1 MSASLKTQNYELPI
15 FVADDIPAWL
25 VDWNNAMTAIDTAIA
40 SAKQSGDDAKSDVAN
55 MQENVTQLQQSILN
69 LSNSVTNLTASI
81 TDIQN
86 NLTNKEILLT
96 DASYSRLFSN
106 GIISVF
112 KADCY
117 QTDSKIITVD
127 GVSASF
133 LGTAVGNIYG
143 LNAGTKNNDAYS
155 GGSKMTLGT
164 IMETTGNRYPFLS
177 CGFDGTY
184 TYFFTPSFQITQG
197 ENVRGTCVVLNT
209 GNIWAPPTNL

>member
-40 SAKQSGDDAKSDVAN
+40 SAKQSGTDAASAVAN
-55 MQENVTQLQQSILN
+55 MQENITQLQQSVLN
-69 LSNSVTNLTASI
+69 LSNNVTNLSSSI

-86 NLTNKEILLT
+86 NLTNKEITLT

-117 QTDSKIITVD
+117 QNQSKIITVN
-127 GVSASF
+127 GTSASF
-133 LGTAVGNIYG
+133 LGTAVGNIFG
-143 LNAGTKNNDAYS
+143 LVAGTKNNNEYT
-155 GGSKMTLGT
+155 GGSLLTLGT
-164 IMETTGNRYPFLS
+164 VIETTQNSYPFLS

-184 TYFFTPSFQITQG
+184 TYFFTLSFQIPQNG
-197 ENVRGTCVVLNT
+197 NIKGTCVVLNS
-209 GNIWAPPTNL
+209 GNIWTPITA